1 MDDFLIRALVGG
13 VVVAG
18 VAAPFGVFV
27 VWRRLS
33 YFGDTLAHSALLGVA
48 LGFLLHI
55 NLNLAIVAVC
65 LTVAILLFLFQ
76 RQRQLADD
84 TILGILAH
92 SSLSL
97 GLVFLAL
104 FETVRVDL
112 MAYLFG
118 DILAV
123 NRADIAWILLAGSAA
138 LLILLRIW
146 KPLLMITVHE
156 DMARIDGVR
165 VDLIKLTFVCLL
177 AILVA
182 VMMKIVGLVL
192 VTALFIIPAAAAR
205 RVSRTPETMAIVAA
219 LIGALAVVA
228 GLAGSSR
235 WDTPAGP
242 SIVLAAAALFGL
254 LYLLPLVRRG
264 GEEGA

>member
-13 VVVAG
+13 VVVAI

-55 NLNLAIVAVC
+55 NLNLAVMVVC
-65 LTVAILLFLFQ
+65 LAVAILLFLFQ

-123 NRADIAWILLAGSAA
+123 SRSDIVWIVLAGSIA
-138 LLILLRIW
+138 LLVLLRLW
-146 KPLLMITVHE
+146 KPLLLITVHE

-165 VDLIKLTFVCLL
+165 VDLVKLMFVCLL

-192 VTALFIIPAAAAR
+192 VTALFIVPAAAAR
-205 RVSRTPETMAIVAA
+205 RVSRTPEAMALIAA
-219 LIGALAVVA
+219 LIGAAAVIT
-228 GLAGSSR
+228 GLAGSYH

-242 SIVLAAAALFGL
+242 SIVLAAAVLFGL
-254 LYLLPLVRRG
+254 IYGLPLLQRAEGRRG
-264 GEEGA
+264 

>member
-1 MDDFLIRALVGG
+1 MDDFLLRALVGG
-13 VVVAG
+13 IVVAV

-27 VWRRLS
+27 VWRRLA

-55 NLNLAIVAVC
+55 NLNVAVVAVC

-76 RQRQLADD
+76 RQKQLADD
-84 TILGILAH
+84 TLLGILAH

-123 NRADIAWILLAGSAA
+123 SQVDIIWIVVAGSLA
-138 LLILLRIW
+138 LLVLLRLW
-146 KPLLMITVHE
+146 KPLLLITVHE
-156 DMARIDGVR
+156 DMARIDGIR
-165 VDLIKLTFVCLL
+165 VDLVKLSFVCLL

-192 VTALFIIPAAAAR
+192 VTSLFIIPAAAAR
-205 RVSRTPETMAIVAA
+205 RVARTPESMAIVAA

-228 GLAGSSR
+228 GLAGSYQ

-254 LYLLPLVRRG
+254 FYALPLARR
-264 GEEGA
+264 EGAF

>member
-1 MDDFLIRALVGG
+1 MLDDFLVRALVGG
-13 VVVAG
+13 VVVAV

-27 VWRRLS
+27 VWRRLA

-48 LGFLLHI
+48 LGFLFQL
-55 NLNLAIVAVC
+55 NLNLAIVTVC
-65 LTVAILLFLFQ
+65 LVVAVLLFLFQ

-84 TILGILAH
+84 TLLGILAH

-97 GLVFLAL
+97 GLVCLAL
-104 FETVRVDL
+104 LESVRVDL

-123 NRADIAWILLAGSAA
+123 SRADIGWIVLSGAAA
-138 LLILLRIW
+138 LLALVKLW
-146 KPLLMITVHE
+146 KPLLLITVHE

-165 VDLIKLTFVCLL
+165 VDLVKLAFVCLL

-192 VTALFIIPAAAAR
+192 VTSLFIIPAAAAR
-205 RVSRTPETMAIVAA
+205 RVARTPEVMAIAAA
-219 LIGALAVVA
+219 LIGAVAVVA
-228 GLAGSSR
+228 GLAGSYR
-235 WDTPAGP
+235 WDAPAGP
-242 SIVLAAAALFGL
+242 AIVLAAAALFGL
-254 LYLLPLVRRG
+254 FTVLPLVRNRG
-264 GEEGA
+264 VR

>member
-1 MDDFLIRALVGG
+1 MDDFLVRALVGG
-13 VVVAG
+13 IVVAV

-27 VWRRLS
+27 VWRRLA

-55 NLNLAIVAVC
+55 NLNVAVVAVC

-76 RQRQLADD
+76 RQKQLADD
-84 TILGILAH
+84 TLLGILAH

-123 NRADIAWILLAGSAA
+123 SGADIGWIVVAGTAA
-138 LLILLRIW
+138 LLVLIRLW
-146 KPLLMITVHE
+146 KPLLLITVHE

-165 VDLIKLTFVCLL
+165 VDLVKLSFVCLL

-192 VTALFIIPAAAAR
+192 VTSLFIIPAAAAR
-205 RVSRTPETMAIVAA
+205 RVVRTPEAMAIVAA

-228 GLAGSSR
+228 GLAGSYH

-242 SIVLAAAALFGL
+242 SIVLSAAALFGL
-254 LYLLPLVRRG
+254 LYMLPLTRHG
-264 GEEGA
+264 GTI

>member
-1 MDDFLIRALVGG
+1 LIDDFLLRALIGG
-13 VVVAG
+13 VVVAI
-18 VAAPFGVFV
+18 VAAPFGVFI
-27 VWRRLS
+27 VWRRLA

-48 LGFLLHI
+48 LGILLQI
-55 NLNLAIVAVC
+55 NMNVAVVAVC
-65 LTVAILLFLFQ
+65 LTVAVLLFLFQ

-84 TILGILAH
+84 TLLGILAH

-104 FETVRVDL
+104 FQSVRVDL

-118 DILAV
+118 DILAISRV
-123 NRADIAWILLAGSAA
+123 DIGWILLAGSLS
-138 LLILLRIW
+138 LLVLIKLW
-146 KPLLMITVHE
+146 KPLLLITVHE
-156 DMARIDGVR
+156 DIARIDGVR
-165 VDLIKLTFVCLL
+165 VDLVKLTFVCLL

-205 RVSRTPETMAIVAA
+205 RVSRSPEMMALVAS
-219 LIGALAVVA
+219 LIGAVSVTV
-228 GLAGSSR
+228 GLAGSYR

-254 LYLLPLVRRG
+254 FYALPIAHHGDSV
-264 GEEGA
+264 

>member
-1 MDDFLIRALVGG
+1 MDDFLIRALIGG
-13 VVVAG
+13 IVVAV
-18 VAAPFGVFV
+18 VAAPFGVFI
-27 VWRRLS
+27 VWRRLA

-55 NLNLAIVAVC
+55 NLNVAVIAVC
-65 LTVAILLFLFQ
+65 ITVAVLLFLFQ
-76 RQRQLADD
+76 RQGQLADD
-84 TILGILAH
+84 TLLGILAH

-104 FETVRVDL
+104 FESVRVDL

-123 NRADIAWILLAGSAA
+123 TRVDIGWIVFAGSAA
-138 LLILLRIW
+138 LLVLLRLW
-146 KPLLMITVHE
+146 KPLLLITVHE
-156 DMARIDGVR
+156 DMARVDGVR
-165 VDLIKLTFVCLL
+165 VDLVKLSFVCLL

-192 VTALFIIPAAAAR
+192 VTSLFIIPAAAAR
-205 RVSRTPETMAIVAA
+205 QVSRTPEAMALFAA
-219 LIGALAVVA
+219 LIGTLAVIA
-228 GLAGSSR
+228 GLAGSYR

-254 LYLLPLVRRG
+254 FYVLPLTRRDD
-264 GEEGA
+264 AI

>member
-1 MDDFLIRALVGG
+1 MDDFLVRALIGG
-13 VVVAG
+13 LVVAV
-18 VAAPFGVFV
+18 VAAPFGVFI
-27 VWRRLS
+27 VWRRLA

-48 LGFLLHI
+48 LGFLLQI
-55 NLNLAIVAVC
+55 NLNVAVVAVC

-84 TILGILAH
+84 TLLGILAH

-123 NRADIAWILLAGSAA
+123 SQGDIGWIVVAGSLSLLVLVKLWNPL
-138 LLILLRIW
+138 LLITIN
-146 KPLLMITVHE
+146 E

-165 VDLIKLTFVCLL
+165 VDLVKLAFVCLL

-205 RVSRTPETMAIVAA
+205 RVARTPEIMAIIAA
-219 LIGALAVVA
+219 LIGAISVVA
-228 GLAGSSR
+228 GLAGSYR

-242 SIVLAAAALFGL
+242 SIVLAAAALFGMF
-254 LYLLPLVRRG
+254 YTLPIVRRR
-264 GEEGA
+264 GEV